1 MLFRSS
7 GYAPAKQYISVKSL
21 GERLRSMEYTVTAS
35 TASTAEAARTLR
47 RHDLARR
54 FGDELGDIGT
64 TALAGIVQAE
74 EGWRKKA
81 AAPAEAA
88 PAEVQ
93 PAADEAA
100 KAEAPEGG
108 GGTKRGAEELAGEGD
123 DADDGKR
130 SKAEA

>member
-1 MLFRSS
+1 MKRKKES
-7 GYAPAKQYISVKSL
+7 
-21 GERLRSMEYTVTAS
+21 ERGIPRCPITRPLVF
-35 TASTAEAARTLR
+35 L
-47 RHDLARR
+47 
-54 FGDELGDIGT
+54 FGDG
-64 TALAGIVQAE
+64 
-74 EGWRKKA
+74 R
-81 AAPAEAA
+81 A

-93 PAADEAA
+93 PAAAEAA

>member
-1 MLFRSS
+1 MC
-7 GYAPAKQYISVKSL
+7 G
-21 GERLRSMEYTVTAS
+21 RLR
-35 TASTAEAARTLR
+35 ARVQCT
-47 RHDLARR
+47 
-54 FGDELGDIGT
+54 
-64 TALAGIVQAE
+64 LAGTVMGRFIERYSV
-74 EGWRKKA
+74 
-81 AAPAEAA
+81 PAEAA

-93 PAADEAA
+93 PAAAEAA